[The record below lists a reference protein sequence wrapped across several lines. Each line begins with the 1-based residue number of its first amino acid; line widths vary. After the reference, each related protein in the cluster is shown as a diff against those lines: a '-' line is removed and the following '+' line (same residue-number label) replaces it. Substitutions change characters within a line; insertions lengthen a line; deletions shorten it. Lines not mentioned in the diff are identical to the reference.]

1 MTVHQCPKCELKF
14 SYKTEVDDH
23 CRQDHPEFRH
33 EYPVA
38 HHAPSRRRM
47 RCRRR
52 HPSAEHHAR
61 IGLGA
66 LGQWLQPTTTPA
78 APGRWRP
85 AASCELTARPPDKLD
100 GVLRAEAII
109 DLDAIRA
116 NVETLKRGTAA
127 EVMAVVKADGYGHG
141 LLPSARAAL
150 AGGAS
155 WLGTATI
162 DEALACG
169 ARGSTRRTL
178 AWLWTPGETD
188 SVHDA
193 LAADIDVSVSNQWQ
207 LDTVV
212 AQAAALGRTARI
224 HLKIDT
230 GLSRNGCYVTDWPDL
245 VRAAAAAAD
254 AVHVAGIWS
263 HFAYADEPG
272 HPTIGKQ
279 LDAFRAALDVAESLG
294 VRPDVRHIANSA
306 ATLTLPDA
314 HFDLVRP
321 GIAVYGLTPVPQTGE
336 FGLTPA
342 MTLRASLASV
352 KRVQAGEGV
361 SYGHVYTTGRETTL
375 ALVPLG
381 YADGIPRHASN
392 VGPVSVNGPAVHGQ
406 RTGVHGPVRR
416 RRRRSRRD
424 RAGRGRPLR
433 RRRGRTPRHR
443 LGRGD
448 RHDPLRDRDPHRA
461 ARAAD
466 LPGR

>member
-1 MTVHQCPKCELKF
+1 M
-14 SYKTEVDDH
+14 
-23 CRQDHPEFRH
+23 
-33 EYPVA
+33 
-38 HHAPSRRRM
+38 
-47 RCRRR
+47 
-52 HPSAEHHAR
+52 
-61 IGLGA
+61 
-66 LGQWLQPTTTPA
+66 
-78 APGRWRP
+78 
-85 AASCELTARPPDKLD
+85 
-100 GVLRAEAII
+100 LRAEAII

-116 NVETLKRGTAA
+116 NVETLKRATAA

-150 AGGAS
+150 AGGAT

-162 DEALACG
+162 DEALALRQQG
-169 ARGSTRRTL
+169 IDARTL

-188 SVHDA
+188 TVRAA

-207 LDTVV
+207 LDTVA

-245 VRAAAAAAD
+245 VRAAGAAD

-321 GIAVYGLTPVPQTGE
+321 GIAVYGLTPVPQTGG

-352 KRVQAGEGV
+352 KRVHAGEGV
-361 SYGHVYTTGRETTL
+361 SYGHVYTTPRETTL

-381 YADGIPRHASN
+381 YADGIPRHATN
-392 VGPVSVNGPAVHGQ
+392 VGPVAINGRRFTVSGRVCMDQFVVDVGDLDVSEQDDAVLFGAGADEPRALDWAEAIGTIHYEIVTRIGPRVP
-406 RTGVHGPVRR
+406 RTY
-416 RRRRSRRD
+416 
-424 RAGRGRPLR
+424 RG
-433 RRRGRTPRHR
+433 G
-443 LGRGD
+443 
-448 RHDPLRDRDPHRA
+448 A
-461 ARAAD
+461 A
-466 LPGR
+466 